1 MSENFSKSK
10 LDAMRVADLRGIAK
24 NYQIE
29 TDGLKKLEL
38 IDAILLADEDD
49 KVADIKVEVTP
60 VSFNNEVIDN
70 TLEEIDNEQHISEVI
85 SAKDEVNDPR
95 LVDGFMYVGSPV
107 IVYKDESL
115 TSALSRVAGKLVIL
129 ATGETTYKVRAFVPG
144 YGPVFG
150 YVSK

>member
-24 NYQIE
+24 NYQID
-29 TDGLKKLEL
+29 TNGLKKAEL
-38 IDAILLADEDD
+38 IDAILLADEND
-49 KVADIKVEVTP
+49 KVADVKVEAVLSSSKKE
-60 VSFNNEVIDN
+60 VSDN
-70 TLEEIDNEQHISEVI
+70 TLEEIDREQHISEAT
-85 SAKDEVNDPR
+85 SAEDEVNDPR